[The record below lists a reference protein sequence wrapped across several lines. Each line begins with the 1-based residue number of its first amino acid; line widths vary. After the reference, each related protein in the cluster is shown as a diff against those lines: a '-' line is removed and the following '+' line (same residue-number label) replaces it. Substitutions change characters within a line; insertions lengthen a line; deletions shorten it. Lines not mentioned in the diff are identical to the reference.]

1 MEQQKVIVVA
11 LLCGFCTFWISDR
24 SQVMD
29 VNVDKL
35 LHLVMVYSGM
45 EQKRGDV
52 RLYLLKEHFHN
63 QDDFVA
69 ELLAVTEVVH

>member
-1 MEQQKVIVVA
+1 
-11 LLCGFCTFWISDR
+11 
-24 SQVMD
+24 MD
-29 VNVDKL
+29 VNVHKL
-35 LHLVMVYSGM
+35 IYHVVVYSGM

-52 RLYLLKEHFHN
+52 PLYLLMEDFHN

>member
-1 MEQQKVIVVA
+1 MRNHYRSIGTV
-11 LLCGFCTFWISDR
+11 WISDPF
-24 SQVMD
+24 QVMD
-29 VNVDKL
+29 VNVHKL
-35 LHLVMVYSGM
+35 IYHVVVYSGM

-52 RLYLLKEHFHN
+52 PLYLLKEDFHN